1 MGIYVATDLK
11 DVNPA
16 LETIQREIRKISN
29 GDVSESD
36 LSAAKEHLIGGIY
49 LASESADGRMMRIAK
64 NEFNF
69 GRYVEYEELVSCL
82 EKVSVDEVIEVSNSI
97 FNENSVSLSTLGPLE
112 EDALDKSN
120 LQF

>member
-1 MGIYVATDLK
+1 MGVYVATDLK
-11 DVNPA
+11 DVNSA
-16 LETIQREIRKISN
+16 LETIQREITKISK
-29 GDVSESD
+29 GQLKKAD

-69 GRYVEYEELVSCL
+69 GRYVEYKELVSCL
-82 EKVSVDEVIEVSNSI
+82 EKVTVEEVIEVSNSI
-97 FNENSVSLSTLGPLE
+97 FNTNSVSLSTLGPLE
-112 EDALDKSN
+112 EDVLDKSN